1 MLDKIIKFGTKL
13 FSAIFATG
21 TIGLVTWGSLY
32 IAKSVG
38 WWAVWV
44 GVIVFT
50 ITGYIDKE

>member
-21 TIGLVTWGSLY
+21 MIGLVTWGSLY

-38 WWAVWV
+38 WWAVWTC
-44 GVIVFT
+44 VIVFT
-50 ITGYIDKE
+50 ITGYIGEE